1 MEVKLVPIDQIV
13 EDPDQPR
20 KGYDEESL
28 HGLAESIRRYGLLN
42 PITVRPLPDGRTYQI
57 VTGERRWRAA
67 ELAGLTAIPCIVKQI
82 DHDTATTEQLIENLQ
97 REDLAPIDKARALKR
112 LKESRKLTHRE
123 LAQMLGLS
131 ERTISIWLGLLE
143 LPEEVGEQVISA
155 SGRPPAGSIT
165 ESHARS
171 LIELDD
177 PELQARVAEKIREEE
192 LTSDETAA
200 LVRTLRETPER
211 AEEILEQP
219 TEHVLASVP
228 EVRGPAIEVR
238 KFRRYLEGLDVR
250 AMHPSHLEPLEEELE
265 LLIEVIAEQLQ
276 ALRAEIGA

>member
-1 MEVKLVPIDQIV
+1 MEVRLIPIHQIV

-20 KGYDEESL
+20 KGYDEEGL

-42 PITVRPLPDGRTYQI
+42 PITVRPLPDGKTYQI

-67 ELAGLTAIPCIVKQI
+67 ELAGLTEIPCIVKPI
-82 DHDTATTEQLIENLQ
+82 EHETALTEQLIENLQ
-97 REDLAPIDKARALKR
+97 REDLAPIDKARALKQ
-112 LKESRKLTHRE
+112 LKDSRKLTNRE

-143 LPEEVGEQVISA
+143 LPEEIGEQVISA

-171 LIELDD
+171 LMDLED
-177 PELQARVAEKIREEE
+177 PELQTRVAEKIREEE

-200 LVRTLRETPER
+200 LVRTRRRDSGATRR
-211 AEEILEQP
+211 AGAGGDGGARSRHRSAQIP
-219 TEHVLASVP
+219 TLS
-228 EVRGPAIEVR
+228 
-238 KFRRYLEGLDVR
+238 
-250 AMHPSHLEPLEEELE
+250 
-265 LLIEVIAEQLQ
+265 
-276 ALRAEIGA
+276 

>member
-1 MEVKLVPIDQIV
+1 MEVRLIPIHQIV

-20 KGYDEESL
+20 KGYDEEGL

-42 PITVRPLPDGRTYQI
+42 PITVRPLPDGKTYQI

-67 ELAGLTAIPCIVKQI
+67 ELAGLTEIPCIVKPI
-82 DHDTATTEQLIENLQ
+82 EHETALTEQLIENLQ
-97 REDLAPIDKARALKR
+97 REDLAPIDKARALKQ
-112 LKESRKLTHRE
+112 LKDSRKLANRE

-143 LPEEVGEQVISA
+143 LPEEIGEQVISA

-171 LIELDD
+171 LMDLED
-177 PELQARVAEKIREEE
+177 PELQTRVAEKIREEE

-200 LVRTLRETPER
+200 LVRTLREAPER

-219 TEHVLASVP
+219 AEQVLAAM

-238 KFRRYLEGLDVR
+238 KFRRYLEGLDVS

-265 LLIEVIAEQLQ
+265 LLIEIIAEKLQ
-276 ALRAEIGA
+276 EIRAEIQ

>member
-1 MEVKLVPIDQIV
+1 MKPI
-13 EDPDQPR
+13 EH
-20 KGYDEESL
+20 E
-28 HGLAESIRRYGLLN
+28 
-42 PITVRPLPDGRTYQI
+42 
-57 VTGERRWRAA
+57 
-67 ELAGLTAIPCIVKQI
+67 TAL
-82 DHDTATTEQLIENLQ
+82 TEQLIENLQ
-97 REDLAPIDKARALKR
+97 REDLAPIDKARALKQ
-112 LKESRKLTHRE
+112 LKDSRKLTNRE

-143 LPEEVGEQVISA
+143 LPEEIGEQVISA

-171 LIELDD
+171 LMDLED
-177 PELQARVAEKIREEE
+177 PELQTRVAEKIREEE

-200 LVRTLRETPER
+200 LVRTLREAPER

-219 TEHVLASVP
+219 AEQVLAAM

-238 KFRRYLEGLDVR
+238 KFRRYLEGLDVS

-265 LLIEVIAEQLQ
+265 LLIEIIAEKLQ
-276 ALRAEIGA
+276 EIRAEIE

>member
-1 MEVKLVPIDQIV
+1 MEVQLIPIDQIV

-28 HGLAESIRRYGLLN
+28 HGLAESIRRYGVLN
-42 PITVRPLPDGRTYQI
+42 PITVRPLPDQKTYQI

-67 ELAGLTAIPCIVKQI
+67 ELAGLTEIPCIVKHI
-82 DHDTATTEQLIENLQ
+82 DHATATTEQLVENLQ
-97 REDLAPIDKARALKR
+97 REDLAPIDKARALKQ
-112 LKESRKLTHRE
+112 LKDTRKLTHRE

-143 LPEEVGEQVISA
+143 LPEEVGEQVIA
-155 SGRPPAGSIT
+155 VSGRPPAGSIT

-200 LVRTLRETPER
+200 LVRTLRDAPER
-211 AEEILEQP
+211 AGEILEQP
-219 TEHVLASVP
+219 ADTVLASVR

-238 KFRRYLEGLDVR
+238 KFRRYLEGLDVS
-250 AMHPSHLEPLEEELE
+250 AMHPSHREPLEEELE
-265 LLIEVIAEQLQ
+265 LLLEVIAEQLQ
-276 ALRAEIGA
+276 ALRAETL

>member
-1 MEVKLVPIDQIV
+1 MEVRLIPIHQIV

-20 KGYDEESL
+20 KGYDEEGL

-42 PITVRPLPDGRTYQI
+42 PITVRPLPDGKTYQI

-67 ELAGLTAIPCIVKQI
+67 ELAGLTEIPCIVKPI
-82 DHDTATTEQLIENLQ
+82 EHETALTEQLIENLQ
-97 REDLAPIDKARALKR
+97 REDLAPIDKARALKQ
-112 LKESRKLTHRE
+112 LKDSRKLTNRE

-143 LPEEVGEQVISA
+143 LPEEIGEQVISA

-171 LIELDD
+171 LMDLED
-177 PELQARVAEKIREEE
+177 PELQTRVAEKIREEE

-200 LVRTLRETPER
+200 LVRTLREAPER

-219 TEHVLASVP
+219 AEQVLAAM

-238 KFRRYLEGLDVR
+238 KFRRYLEGLDVS

-265 LLIEVIAEQLQ
+265 LLIEIIAEKLQ
-276 ALRAEIGA
+276 EIRAEIE

>member
-1 MEVKLVPIDQIV
+1 MEVQLIPIDQIV

-28 HGLAESIRRYGLLN
+28 HGLAESIRRYGVLN
-42 PITVRPLPDGRTYQI
+42 PITVRPLLDQKTYQI

-67 ELAGLTAIPCIVKQI
+67 ELAGLTEIPCIVKHI
-82 DHDTATTEQLIENLQ
+82 DHSTATTEQLVENLQ
-97 REDLAPIDKARALKR
+97 REDLAPIDKARALKQ
-112 LKESRKLTHRE
+112 LKDTRKLTHRE

-131 ERTISIWLGLLE
+131 ERTISIWMGLLE
-143 LPEEVGEQVISA
+143 LPEEVGEQVISV

-192 LTSDETAA
+192 LTSEETAA
-200 LVRTLRETPER
+200 LVRTLRDAPER
-211 AEEILEQP
+211 AGEILEQP
-219 TEHVLASVP
+219 TDTVLASVP

-238 KFRRYLEGLDVR
+238 KFRRYLEGLDVS
-250 AMHPSHLEPLEEELE
+250 AMYPSHREPLEEELE
-265 LLIEVIAEQLQ
+265 LLLEVIAEQLQ
-276 ALRAEIGA
+276 ALRAETL

>member
-1 MEVKLVPIDQIV
+1 MEVKLIPIHQIV

-20 KGYDEESL
+20 KGYDEEGL
-28 HGLAESIRRYGLLN
+28 HGLAESILRYGLLN
-42 PITVRPLPDGRTYQI
+42 PITVRPLPDGKTYQI

-67 ELAGLTAIPCIVKQI
+67 EMAGLTEIPCIVKPI
-82 DHDTATTEQLIENLQ
+82 EHDAAITEQLIENLQ
-97 REDLAPIDKARALKR
+97 REDLAPIDKARALKQ
-112 LKESRKLTHRE
+112 LKDSRKLTNRE

-143 LPEEVGEQVISA
+143 LPEEIGEQVISV

-171 LIELDD
+171 LMDLED
-177 PELQARVAEKIREEE
+177 PELQTRVAEKIREEE

-200 LVRTLRETPER
+200 LVRTLREAPER
-211 AEEILEQP
+211 AGEILEQP
-219 TEHVLASVP
+219 ADQVLAAM

-238 KFRRYLEGLDVR
+238 KFRRYLEGLDVS
-250 AMHPSHLEPLEEELE
+250 AMHPSHLEPLEEQLE
-265 LLIEVIAEQLQ
+265 LLIEIIAEKLQ
-276 ALRAEIGA
+276 EIRAEIQ